1 MKRILEIDL
10 IKVLALMLM
19 PMSHIFDEFGNYY
32 NLMNN
37 IPQNYTEQLGILF
50 MNIPTLFMICLGFG
64 IVLSKNSTPEK
75 LVKRGLF
82 MFLIEAVLNIFRYI
96 IPHSVA
102 AFFVK
107 DIVLFK
113 NGLELFFMS
122 DILPFAGFALLFFA
136 LVKKLNLSNN
146 FVLIIGLFCTF
157 IQTFIPHPNVQN
169 VYLKYL
175 MGYFIYVDESSFFPV
190 ISWIIYPIIG
200 YLLGQKLIEVSNRT
214 SFYLKTSLLALFI
227 FVLTNIYLFLTN
239 SIQARYYLFMEM
251 GFQMDL
257 FTTLIISSISVMI
270 LSLSYFIGKLFVNN
284 KLKDLISSISANVN
298 SVYCIHWVLV
308 KILWAIAIIFA
319 FKIEYYSLFA
329 IGFIIFVLS
338 SMLAHLRKFLIK
350 KDKLVR
356 YLS

>member
-1 MKRILEIDL
+1 MKRVLEIDL
-10 IKVLALMLM
+10 IKVLALILM

-82 MFLIEAVLNIFRYI
+82 MFLAEAVLNLFRI
-96 IPHSVA
+96 ILPHFTVSYYTG
-102 AFFVK
+102 
-107 DIVLFK
+107 IPSYFK
-113 NGLELFFMS
+113 ESFELFFMS
-122 DILPFAGFALLFFA
+122 DILPFAGFAFLFFA
-136 LVKKLNLSNN
+136 LVKKLNLSNK

-157 IQTFIPHPNVQN
+157 VQTFIPHLSIQN

-175 MGYFIYVDESSFFPV
+175 TGYFIYVDESSFFPV
-190 ISWIIYPIIG
+190 ISWLIYPIIG
-200 YLLGQKLIEVSNRT
+200 YLLGQKLLETSNRT
-214 SFYLKTSLLALFI
+214 SFYLKTALLALFI
-227 FVLTNIYLFLTN
+227 FVLTNIYLFFTN
-239 SIQARYYLFMEM
+239 SMQARYYLFMEM

-257 FTTLIISSISVMI
+257 FTTLIVSSISVMI
-270 LSLSYFIGKLFVNN
+270 LSLSHFIGKLFVNN

-319 FKIEYYSLFA
+319 FKIEYYSLFV
-329 IGFIIFVLS
+329 IGFVIFVLS
-338 SMLAHLRKFLIK
+338 SMLAHLRKSINK
-350 KDKLVR
+350 KGQAG
-356 YLS
+356 